1 MTDNVHHPQH
11 YENGPYEC
19 ILLAE
24 QYSFNVGNMIKYV
37 WRHKDKGHP
46 KEDLQK
52 ALWYA
57 KRAVED
63 SEGFAPC
70 KRWFRTSTTTET
82 FHWPG
87 TDAATLL
94 MIKSNLCT
102 NQTETKFWKA
112 VAENSSENT
121 VAALE
126 TMIEE
131 TE

>member
-1 MTDNVHHPQH
+1 
-11 YENGPYEC
+11 
-19 ILLAE
+19 
-24 QYSFNVGNMIKYV
+24 
-37 WRHKDKGHP
+37 
-46 KEDLQK
+46 
-52 ALWYA
+52 
-57 KRAVED
+57 
-63 SEGFAPC
+63 
-70 KRWFRTSTTTET
+70 
-82 FHWPG
+82 
-87 TDAATLL
+87 